1 MNGSVEDLE
10 AKSGYLNSGFST
22 NQLFTSLLRAFGGD
36 DAGFG
41 YSDETTP
48 TGGSSWAIGRLI
60 FAVSSNMLRCSNVNN
75 LGTFISGGP

>member
-1 MNGSVEDLE
+1 MPATRDATDEALLADLLTRLDQLMDHGVTTLE

-48 TGGSSWAIGRLI
+48 TGDLPGLLDG
-60 FAVSSNMLRCSNVNN
+60 
-75 LGTFISGGP
+75 